1 MRNIL
6 IAAAVGAGA
15 AAAATAAYFNLQRK
29 REEHKAL
36 RSEVGK
42 WEGEGGNVP
51 QVPTPSPAP
60 VPESSVPS
68 AHLDAGQR

>member
-15 AAAATAAYFNLQRK
+15 AAAATAALLNLRRK
-29 REEHKAL
+29 REDHKSL

-42 WEGEGGNVP
+42 WEDEGGNVP

-60 VPESSVPS
+60 VPQSSVPEGRDS
-68 AHLDAGQR
+68 NPT